1 MSQTHT
7 LLRVV
12 CTTEAADPLQRVLIQ
27 NKSLQLRCK
36 LVRHATLVTT
46 VHACTTAL
54 IKTITHRDV
63 HVESSCPPNRG
74 HLTVKHLTFARFTY
88 LDHCTGHLFIVAA
101 GGQPVRDRERDRTRG
116 VQLLMVEPGSPAVE
130 GGILPAASHLTDTC
144 FNTTTASLPPPEL
157 RCAVKGRFGCFLHL
171 GTGKLGVSVGRARPR
186 VGPLARRRAWEREGL
201 SGEGL
206 IRSEPI
212 TVGFN

>member
-157 RCAVKGRFGCFLHL
+157 RCAAFSTSGQVNLASPSVVRVRASALLRAAERGKGRGCR
-171 GTGKLGVSVGRARPR
+171 GR
-186 VGPLARRRAWEREGL
+186 GL
-201 SGEGL
+201 
-206 IRSEPI
+206 
-212 TVGFN
+212 